1 MKKINYFRFNTLAT
15 AIVSSGVILAS
26 VLTSQAEVRTTRFD
40 SPIIFALGES
50 IGPTLSFC
58 FSPDFNH
65 DGLGDYLFFR
75 RGTLTYCYFNSPSS
89 IVVQKPYTLP
99 PYLEDDYAW
108 VAALPLGSTIGEEL
122 SYPEV
127 DMSAYSWSEGDEYT
141 GSFPYDYIAFNRSA
155 LVTADGVLP
164 SSSAIPGSENIS
176 GEENSEVEAAY
187 SPFVKGNVLG
197 KEGVIGIKFAT
208 KIPASYYAIPLPEY
222 YTYYGYIH
230 FWCPNEGAICFL
242 GYSFESEWN
251 QPIVAKPLAIPP
263 IMKIQFSIQKLE
275 DGGLELSWLA
285 TPGATYQAERSFH
298 PEGPFEKVGEE
309 IVPVPISGAKPVQ
322 EKVIISK
329 EEAQSSQTSFWRIVR
344 LK

>member
-1 MKKINYFRFNTLAT
+1 MKKMNYFRFNSLAA
-15 AIVSSGVILAS
+15 AIVCSGVIFTS
-26 VLTSQAEVRTTRFD
+26 VLTSQAEVRTTKFD
-40 SPIIFALGES
+40 SPITVALESAIDPYFA
-50 IGPTLSFC
+50 FC

-75 RGTLTYCYFNSPSS
+75 RGTSTYCHFNSPSS

-141 GSFPYDYIAFNRSA
+141 GSFPYDYISFNRSA
-155 LVTADGVLP
+155 VLTADGVLP
-164 SSSAIPGSENIS
+164 SSSAISGSENVS
-176 GEENSEVEAAY
+176 GKEISEVEAAY

-197 KEGVIGIKFAT
+197 KEGVIGIKVAT

-230 FWCPNEGAICFL
+230 FYCPNERTICFL

-251 QPIVAKPLAIPP
+251 QPIVAEPLAIPP
-263 IMKIQFSIQKLE
+263 TKIQFSIQKLE

-298 PEGPFEKVGEE
+298 SEGPFEKVGEE
-309 IVPVPISGAKPVQ
+309 IVPVPTSGAKPVQ

>member
-75 RGTLTYCYFNSPSS
+75 RGTPTYCYFNSPSS

-99 PYLEDDYAW
+99 PYLADDYAW

-141 GSFPYDYIAFNRSA
+141 GAFPYDYISFNRSTV
-155 LVTADGVLP
+155 LTADGVLP

-322 EKVIISK
+322 DKVIISK
-329 EEAQSSQTSFWRIVR
+329 EEAQSSQTSFWRKVR

>member
-75 RGTLTYCYFNSPSS
+75 RGTPTYCYFNSPSS

-99 PYLEDDYAW
+99 PNLEDDYAW

-141 GSFPYDYIAFNRSA
+141 GSFPYDYISFNRSTV
-155 LVTADGVLP
+155 LTADGVLP

>member
-1 MKKINYFRFNTLAT
+1 MKKINYFRFNSLAA
-15 AIVSSGVILAS
+15 AIVCSGVIFTS
-26 VLTSQAEVRTTRFD
+26 VLTSQAEVRTTKFD
-40 SPIIFALGES
+40 SPVLVSLVTAISDG
-50 IGPTLSFC
+50 LSFC

-65 DGLGDYLFFR
+65 DGLGDYLFFHR
-75 RGTLTYCYFNSPSS
+75 AYETLFDFNSPSS

-141 GSFPYDYIAFNRSA
+141 GSFPYDYISFNRSA
-155 LVTADGVLP
+155 VLTADGVLP
-164 SSSAIPGSENIS
+164 SSSAISGSENVS
-176 GEENSEVEAAY
+176 GKEISEVEAAY

-197 KEGVIGIKFAT
+197 KEGVIGIKVAT

-230 FWCPNEGAICFL
+230 FYCPNERTICFL

-251 QPIVAKPLAIPP
+251 QPIVAEPLAIPP
-263 IMKIQFSIQKLE
+263 TKIQFSIQKLE

-298 PEGPFEKVGEE
+298 SEGPFEKVGEE
-309 IVPVPISGAKPVQ
+309 IVPVPTSGAKPVQ

-329 EEAQSSQTSFWRIVR
+329 EEARSSQTSFWRIVR

>member
-75 RGTLTYCYFNSPSS
+75 RGTPTYCYFNSPSS

-141 GSFPYDYIAFNRSA
+141 GSFPYDYISFNRSA
-155 LVTADGVLP
+155 VLTADGVLP
-164 SSSAIPGSENIS
+164 SSSAISGSENVS
-176 GEENSEVEAAY
+176 GKEISEVEAAY

-197 KEGVIGIKFAT
+197 KEGVIGIKVAT

-230 FWCPNEGAICFL
+230 FYCPNERTICFL

-251 QPIVAKPLAIPP
+251 QPIVAEPLAIPP
-263 IMKIQFSIQKLE
+263 TKIQFSIQKLE

-298 PEGPFEKVGEE
+298 SEGPFEKVGEE
-309 IVPVPISGAKPVQ
+309 IVPVPTSGAKPVQ

-329 EEAQSSQTSFWRIVR
+329 EESQSSQTSFWRIVR

>member
-1 MKKINYFRFNTLAT
+1 MKKINYFRFNTLAA
-15 AIVSSGVILAS
+15 AIVCSGVIFAS
-26 VLTSQAEVRTTRFD
+26 ALTSQAEVRTTRFD
-40 SPIIFALGES
+40 SPVLVSLVTAISDG
-50 IGPTLSFC
+50 LSPC

-65 DGLGDYLFFR
+65 DGLGDYLFFH
-75 RGTLTYCYFNSPSS
+75 RGYETHCYFNSPSS
-89 IVVQKPYTLP
+89 IVVQKPRTLP

-155 LVTADGVLP
+155 VVTARGVLP
-164 SSSAIPGSENIS
+164 PDLAISGSENIS
-176 GEENSEVEAAY
+176 GEESSEVEAAY
-187 SPFVKGNVLG
+187 SPYIKSNVFE
-197 KEGVIGIKFAT
+197 KEGVIGVKFAT

-230 FWCPNEGAICFL
+230 FWCPNERTICFL

-251 QPIVAKPLAIPP
+251 QPIVAKPLITPS
-263 IMKIQFSIQKLE
+263 MKIQFSIQKLE

-285 TPGATYQAERSFH
+285 TPGATYQVERSFH
-298 PEGPFEKVGEE
+298 SEGPFEKVGEE
-309 IVPVPISGAKPVQ
+309 VVPVPISGAKPVP